1 MVIICGEGGGT
12 ISKGGAIWKGS
23 GSQGLLSPP
32 VAVVVVAVLFYLL
45 FFLQVIEII

>member
-12 ISKGGAIWKGS
+12 VSKGGAIWKGS

-32 VAVVVVAVLFYLL
+32 VAVVVVVLFL
-45 FFLQVIEII
+45 FIGN

>member
-12 ISKGGAIWKGS
+12 VSKGGAIWKGS

-32 VAVVVVAVLFYLL
+32 VAVVVGVLFL
-45 FFLQVIEII
+45 FIGN